1 MQRRTSFCSTHVRD
15 SSRVTAQC
23 RIQSLGL
30 CPGPAAPELGASPA
44 RPGRAAHHGKE
55 PGREIT
61 GKSSG

>member
-1 MQRRTSFCSTHVRD
+1 MQRRISFCSTHVRD

-23 RIQSLGL
+23 RNPSLGL
-30 CPGPAAPELGASPA
+30 CSGPAARELAHLL
-44 RPGRAAHHGKE
+44 PGPGQAAHHGKE